1 MSGLKNRVLKIEQE
15 QKPTGLV
22 LIAVNAGETNEAA
35 YQRYFPDKS
44 MRPTTV
50 IYVSPLDALL

>member
-35 YQRYFPDKS
+35 YQRYFPAGSIK
-44 MRPTTV
+44 PKTV
-50 IYVSPLDALL
+50 IYVSPLDELL